1 MQRFSSSETNEKHG
15 SRGLVCRSGIHYK
28 KGEIVSR
35 TDQESEQTAFSANE
49 KNFQKLLRKLISFP
63 VTKSL

>member
-1 MQRFSSSETNEKHG
+1 MKSMAQEDWSAGAVFTT
-15 SRGLVCRSGIHYK
+15 K